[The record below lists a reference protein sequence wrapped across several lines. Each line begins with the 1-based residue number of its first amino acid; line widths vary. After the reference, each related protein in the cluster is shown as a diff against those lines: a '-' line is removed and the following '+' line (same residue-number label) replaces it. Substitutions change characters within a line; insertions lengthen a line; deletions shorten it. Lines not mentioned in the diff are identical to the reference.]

1 VQTRTLRDVT
11 ALARWSRHSREGKD
25 TMTAR
30 EIMTTPVITAGP
42 DATLAEISELM
53 LAHRISGIPI
63 ADSDGR
69 LVGIVT
75 ESDMLEEDKRRQLLP
90 RVTIFG
96 MVPAHQGPV
105 EDALLKVRTFRAR
118 EVMTEK
124 IFTVEPDTPVSE
136 VAGLLVR
143 ERINRVPVVEGG
155 KVIGIISRADLI
167 RALHQSGSL

>member
-1 VQTRTLRDVT
+1 
-11 ALARWSRHSREGKD
+11 
-25 TMTAR
+25 MTAR

-143 ERINRVPVVEGG
+143 ERINRCPSWKG
-155 KVIGIISRADLI
+155 KVIGIISAPSDPRASSVGF
-167 RALHQSGSL
+167 ALAEITRFTDAPQG

>member
-1 VQTRTLRDVT
+1 
-11 ALARWSRHSREGKD
+11 
-25 TMTAR
+25 M
-30 EIMTTPVITAGP
+30 
-42 DATLAEISELM
+42 
-53 LAHRISGIPI
+53 
-63 ADSDGR
+63 
-69 LVGIVT
+69 
-75 ESDMLEEDKRRQLLP
+75 
-90 RVTIFG
+90 
-96 MVPAHQGPV
+96 

-143 ERINRVPVVEGG
+143 ERINRVPVVAGG

>member
-1 VQTRTLRDVT
+1 MLRDVT
-11 ALARWSRHSREGKD
+11 ASARWSHHSREGKD

-63 ADSDGR
+63 VDSEGR
-69 LVGIVT
+69 LMGIVT

-105 EDALLKVRTFRAR
+105 EDALLKARTFRAS
-118 EVMTEK
+118 EVMTK
-124 IFTVEPDTPVSE
+124 KVFTVEPDTPVTE

-143 ERINRVPVVEGG
+143 ERINRVPVVEEG
-155 KVIGIISRADLI
+155 KVIGIVSRADLI